1 MRNRGR
7 MDIRHQL
14 AFLSM
19 STFSMKQYTREL
31 SNHPHWDP
39 RQGSPTPHTT
49 REVGQGSSEIGLPF
63 IRLSHLGMHLLTLF
77 FLSRG
82 GPFGEVI
89 PIRN

>member
-19 STFSMKQYTREL
+19 STFSIKQYTREL

-39 RQGSPTPHTT
+39 HQVPPPHIQPEMWGREALRYASLSSGYPT
-49 REVGQGSSEIGLPF
+49 
-63 IRLSHLGMHLLTLF
+63 
-77 FLSRG
+77 
-82 GPFGEVI
+82 
-89 PIRN
+89 